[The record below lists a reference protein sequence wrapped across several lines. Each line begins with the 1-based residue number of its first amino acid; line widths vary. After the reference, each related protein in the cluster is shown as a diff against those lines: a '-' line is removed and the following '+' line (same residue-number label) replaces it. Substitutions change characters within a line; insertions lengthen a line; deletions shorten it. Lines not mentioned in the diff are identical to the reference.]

1 MARGIRNKHNIKNRQ
16 PLSLLQIALV
26 DKNNYAIVEEYK
38 SIISEELNV
47 KTIEL
52 INDVE
57 EIAHVDYKVNFATV
71 GKTMGSKIPVITKAI
86 KAGNIQLIDNKY
98 VVSGDEE
105 ITLNKEDLLITYIA
119 KSEKPVLSDDKIV
132 VALDLA
138 ITDDLK
144 QEGLAREIVR
154 NTGWAP
160 KILRTPPIPSE
171 IIGRIRN
178 TTLNNSKDRKKF
190 LHKLG
195 ARIHGRKH
203 ENDWVRLTAMG
214 GFKEVG
220 RSCMLLQTPNSRVL
234 LDCGVN
240 VAGRDDKSSYPVLNA
255 PEFRIEDL
263 DAVVLSHAH
272 LDHCGFIPYLYHY
285 GYEGPVYCT
294 TATRDL
300 SVLLQMDYIDIAH
313 RENKKL
319 DFNSVDVKEMIKH
332 TITLDYGEV
341 TDISTDIKLTL
352 HNAGHILGS
361 AMCHLHIGDG
371 SHNMLYTG
379 DFKYERSRLLE
390 PATTRFPRVESCVME
405 STYGGHEDITP
416 SRNNAEK
423 ELMKTIYKTIKRGGK
438 VIVPVFAVGRAQE
451 LMIVLEEYMRHGMLD
466 EVPIH
471 LDGMIWE
478 ATAVHT
484 ARPEFLSKDLRDQIF
499 HQGRNPFIAE
509 SFNKVQNNAE
519 REQIVEGEPC
529 VILSTSGMLT
539 GGNSV
544 EYFKWLCED
553 PRNTMVFVGYQSEGS
568 LGRRIQRGHK
578 EFPLE
583 DRDGKTKVYK
593 VNMEIKTIEGFSGHS
608 NRRQL
613 MEFAKRLHPR
623 PDKIITCHGD
633 PYKTVDLA
641 SSIHRS
647 YKIET
652 KTPLILDAVRLQ

>member
-1 MARGIRNKHNIKNRQ
+1 MASNVLEEIKKAIMDKLPEEVRLAKIEFEGPEVVIYTKNPDIIADNGDLIRTLAKDLRKRIIIRSDKSVLLDHEDAIK
-16 PLSLLQIALV
+16 
-26 DKNNYAIVEEYK
+26 K
-38 SIISEELNV
+38 
-47 KTIEL
+47 
-52 INDVE
+52 VE
-57 EIAHVDYKVNFATV
+57 EIVPEDALISNITFDEVTCEIVIEATKPGLV
-71 GKTMGSKIPVITKAI
+71 IGKFGTTS
-86 KAGNIQLIDNKY
+86 
-98 VVSGDEE
+98 
-105 ITLNKEDLLITYIA
+105 
-119 KSEKPVLSDDKIV
+119 
-132 VALDLA
+132 
-138 ITDDLK
+138 
-144 QEGLAREIVR
+144 REIVR
-154 NTGWAP
+154 KTGWAP
-160 KILRTPPIPSE
+160 KILRTPPIKSE

-178 TTLNNSKDRKKF
+178 TIMNNSKERKKI
-190 LHKLG
+190 LQTLG
-195 ARIHGRKH
+195 ARIHQGSKYD
-203 ENDWVRLTAMG
+203 NDWVRLTAMG

-240 VAGRDDKSSYPVLNA
+240 VAGQDEKSSFPMLGV
-255 PEFRIEDL
+255 PEFSIQDL
-263 DAVVLSHAH
+263 DAVVVSHAH

-300 SVLLQMDYIDIAH
+300 SVLLQLDYIDVAH
-313 RENKKL
+313 RENNPL
-319 DFNSVDVKEMIKH
+319 PFNVKHVQKMIKH

-341 TDISTDIKLTL
+341 TDISPDIKLTL

-361 AMCHLHIGDG
+361 AMCHFHIGDG
-371 SHNMLYTG
+371 AHNMLYTG

-390 PATTRFPRVESCVME
+390 PATTKFPRVESCVME
-405 STYGGHEDITP
+405 STYGGHEDVTP

-423 ELMKTIYKTIKRGGK
+423 ELMKTIYKTLKRGGK
-438 VIVPVFAVGRAQE
+438 VLVPVFAVGRAQE
-451 LMIVLEEYMRHGMLD
+451 LMIVLEEYMRHGMIE

-484 ARPEFLSKDLRDQIF
+484 ARPEYLSKDLRDQIF
-499 HQGRNPFIAE
+499 HQGRNPFIAD
-509 SFNKVQNNAE
+509 SFNKVQNNEE
-519 REQIVEGEPC
+519 RIDIVEGEPSI
-529 VILSTSGMLT
+529 ILSTSGMLT

-553 PRNTMVFVGYQSEGS
+553 KRNTIVFVGYQSEGS
-568 LGRRIQRGHK
+568 LGRRIQKGHK
-578 EFPLE
+578 EIPLE
-583 DRDGKTKVYK
+583 DRDGKTKEFHVQ
-593 VNMEIKTIEGFSGHS
+593 MEVKTIEGFSGHS

-647 YKIET
+647 YKVET
-652 KTPLILDAVRLQ
+652 KTPLILEAIRLQ